1 MFGGQGKNRKYKGMA
16 HTLISE
22 STEVLGD
29 IRFSG
34 ELIVE
39 GKVTGSISASDDS
52 NAILRVAEQGEIDGD
67 IKVPLV
73 IINGLVSGDVH
84 ASKHIELACKAKV
97 TGNVY
102 YQVIEMVMGAQIN
115 GSLVSETKPVS
126 KPKALTY
133 TEEPRRGHSD
143 SSEKPQENS

>member
-1 MFGGQGKNRKYKGMA
+1 MFGGQDKNRKYKGKA

-52 NAILRVAEQGEIDGD
+52 DAILRVAEQGEIDGD

-73 IINGLVSGDVH
+73 IINGLVSGDVR
-84 ASKHIELACKAKV
+84 ASKHIELAGKAKV

-102 YQVIEMVMGAQIN
+102 FQVIEIVLGAQIN
-115 GSLVSETKPVS
+115 GSLVCDIKPDS

-133 TEEPRRGHSD
+133 TEEPRQGHSD
-143 SSEKPQENS
+143 SLEKPQGNS

>member
-1 MFGGQGKNRKYKGMA
+1 MFGGHDKNLKYKGMA

-22 STEVLGD
+22 TTEILGD

-34 ELIVE
+34 ELIIE
-39 GKVTGSISASDDS
+39 GKITGSINASEES
-52 NAILRVAEQGEIDGD
+52 EAILRVAERAEIDGD
-67 IKVPLV
+67 IQVPLV
-73 IINGLVSGDVH
+73 IINGLVCGDVR
-84 ASKHIELACKAKV
+84 ACKHIELAGKAKV

-115 GSLVSETKPVS
+115 GSLVCETEKAS

-133 TEEPRRGHSD
+133 KEEPRQGNHRSV
-143 SSEKPQENS
+143 EKS